1 MWSVGFSFLGVGRR
15 AFPFTRGRAATRMR
29 RSKNRLPVLATP
41 TSGHFSRST
50 QTMALVGGADVAGG
64 QSGER
69 RPRRYHCQSR
79 GCDASRA
86 RGRPPSPQTRN
97 TDPNGRHRA
106 SPIRKQR
113 RLAGRTDRDL
123 RRQSAA
129 PRHAF
134 AVAVALQKRLGKWP
148 RPFFYETV
156 YRAVT
161 AGRNR
166 RLRPARA
173 PAGRSTG
180 SRANSRPHLP
190 TSTVGAAFPAVRAPK
205 RRRLTRH

>member
-1 MWSVGFSFLGVGRR
+1 MVPGHGAPVAFQDSTAGALCVMLAGTAPAGGYGVWVPLLGCVGRR

-134 AVAVALQKRLGKWP
+134 AVCGGSTETP
-148 RPFFYETV
+148 RQM
-156 YRAVT
+156 A
-161 AGRNR
+161 
-166 RLRPARA
+166 
-173 PAGRSTG
+173 
-180 SRANSRPHLP
+180 
-190 TSTVGAAFPAVRAPK
+190 
-205 RRRLTRH
+205 